1 MKKYKI
7 AAILLIIHGG
17 FMEIAGVLAMIP
29 ALLWGTDKYDVGQY
43 FSFRLP
49 YFQENLNM
57 MIIMGAIYGVLRV
70 IAAIGILKNR
80 MWGLVLA
87 IILCCITLALMM
99 FLLPAGIMDGV
110 LSGATLV
117 LILIQYF
124 EKANLVKD

>member
-1 MKKYKI
+1 
-7 AAILLIIHGG
+7 
-17 FMEIAGVLAMIP
+17 MIP

-124 EKANLVKD
+124 EKANLVKE

>member
-70 IAAIGILKNR
+70 IAAIGIFKNR

-124 EKANLVKD
+124 EKTNLVRE

>member
-124 EKANLVKD
+124 EKANLVKE

>member
-1 MKKYKI
+1 MNKYKI

-29 ALLWGTDKYDVGQY
+29 ALLWGTDKHDISQY
-43 FSFRLP
+43 FSFKFT

-57 MIIMGAIYGVLRV
+57 MIIMGAMYGVLRV

-99 FLLPAGIMDGV
+99 FFLPDGIMDGM
-110 LSGATLV
+110 LSGTTLV

-124 EKANLVKD
+124 DKTNIVKE

>member
-43 FSFRLP
+43 FSFELP
-49 YFQENLNM
+49 YFQENLNL
-57 MIIMGAIYGVLRV
+57 MIIMGAIYGALRV

-87 IILCCITLALMM
+87 IILCCITLTLMM
-99 FLLPAGIMDGV
+99 FLLPAGIIDGV
-110 LSGATLV
+110 LSSATLV

-124 EKANLVKD
+124 EKTSLVKE

>member
-17 FMEIAGVLAMIP
+17 FLEIAGVLAMIP

-124 EKANLVKD
+124 EKANLVKE

>member
-49 YFQENLNM
+49 YFQKNLNM

-124 EKANLVKD
+124 EKANLVKE

>member
-17 FMEIAGVLAMIP
+17 FLEIAGVLAMIP

-49 YFQENLNM
+49 YFQENINM

-124 EKANLVKD
+124 EKANLIKE